1 MCDGVMVYVCV
12 CICVCVRVCVCAY
25 MYIDLY
31 VCIHA
36 TVISGSRDKMMKLF
50 DLSSGMEIR
59 QFKGH
64 VGRVLCCAVTVI
76 IDYAPVTLDPIKRTL
91 VATGSWDRS
100 IKVCV
105 SCSQPKKLSRLLPS
119 VRLFCPMLIG
129 VSMLWA
135 LSVWLQSSAV
145 DNG

>member
-1 MCDGVMVYVCV
+1 
-12 CICVCVRVCVCAY
+12 

-105 SCSQPKKLSRLLPS
+105 CVCVCVCVWSWDRSIKVWGLETKE
-119 VRLFCPMLIG
+119 VR
-129 VSMLWA
+129 
-135 LSVWLQSSAV
+135 VWV
-145 DNG
+145 

>member
-1 MCDGVMVYVCV
+1 MCVCV
-12 CICVCVRVCVCAY
+12 RACVRVCVCAY

-100 IKVCV
+100 IKVWGLETKEVRVCV
-105 SCSQPKKLSRLLPS
+105 
-119 VRLFCPMLIG
+119 
-129 VSMLWA
+129 
-135 LSVWLQSSAV
+135 
-145 DNG
+145 